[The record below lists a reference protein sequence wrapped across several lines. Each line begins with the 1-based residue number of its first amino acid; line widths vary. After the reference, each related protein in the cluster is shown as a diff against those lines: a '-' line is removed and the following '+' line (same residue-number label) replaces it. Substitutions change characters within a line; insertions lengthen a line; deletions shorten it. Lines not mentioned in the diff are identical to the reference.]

1 VSNGFTDA
9 DDALLSELG
18 IEVEPDKKSS
28 RTARDERIIAGFEDI
43 QRFVEQHGRAPQHG
57 EGPDIFERLYA
68 VRLDRLRELEDC
80 RRLLEPLDHQ
90 GLLGSTELTPADA
103 PADISDDELLA
114 QLGVDANA
122 TDSITELRHVR
133 SAADKRAAEEIAN
146 RERCEDFDRFK
157 PLFAQVQQEIESGV
171 RQTRPFE
178 LKAEIRPGSWFVVGG
193 QKAYVAAADET
204 FTNAQGKSD
213 ARLRVIFDNG
223 TESNL
228 LMRSLQRALN
238 KDEAGRR
245 ITDPVA
251 GPLFSGQQA
260 DDDQASGT
268 IYVLRSKSDH
278 PAVAAN
284 RDLVH
289 KIGVTNMDVAQRIAG
304 ARLQPTFLMAD
315 VEIVASYKLYN
326 IGRAKLENL
335 IHRIFEPARLDIEIK
350 DRFGNPV
357 VPREWFLVPLFVI
370 DEAVERIRDGTI
382 TRCVYDPKAAA
393 LTSAGTLSRRG
404 ENPPDDKGLSSINGV

>member
-1 VSNGFTDA
+1 MAKGFTDE
-9 DDALLSELG
+9 DDALLAELG
-18 IEVEPDKKSS
+18 VEIETKKDAA
-28 RTARDERIIAGFEDI
+28 RTPREERIIAGFEEI
-43 QRFVEQHGRAPQHG
+43 QRFTAARGRAPQHG
-57 EGPDIFERLYA
+57 EERDIFERLYA
-68 VRLDRLRELEDC
+68 VRLDRLRAQEDC
-80 RRLLEPLDHQ
+80 RTLLAPLDHE
-90 GLLGSTELTPADA
+90 GLLERATSASGDAAD
-103 PADISDDELLA
+103 DISDDELLA
-114 QLGVDANA
+114 QLGLDATA
-122 TDSITELRHVR
+122 TDDITELRHVR

-157 PLFAQVQQEIESGV
+157 PLFAQVQADIENGI

-178 LKAEIRPGSWFVVGG
+178 LKAEIRPGSWFIVGG
-193 QKAYVAAADET
+193 QKAYVAEAGET

-251 GPLFSGQQA
+251 GPLFSGSQA

-268 IYVLRSKSDH
+268 IYVLRSKSDN
-278 PAVAAN
+278 PVVAAN

-304 ARLQPTFLMAD
+304 ARLQPTYLMAD
-315 VEIVASYKLYN
+315 VEVVATYKLYN
-326 IGRAKLENL
+326 LGRTKLENL

-357 VPREWFLVPLFVI
+357 IPREWFLVPLFVI
-370 DEAVERIRDGTI
+370 DDAVEKIKDGKI
-382 TRCVYDPKAAA
+382 TGYVYDPNSARLVERGA
-393 LTSAGTLSRRG
+393 L
-404 ENPPDDKGLSSINGV
+404 PPLGDLT